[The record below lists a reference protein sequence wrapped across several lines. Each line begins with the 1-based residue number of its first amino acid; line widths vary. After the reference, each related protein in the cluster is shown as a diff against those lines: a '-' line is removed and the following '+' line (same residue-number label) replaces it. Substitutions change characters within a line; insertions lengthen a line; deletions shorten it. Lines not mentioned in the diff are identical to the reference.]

1 MVRCHA
7 LMIALPLAVALALS
21 CPSPR
26 WWWWWLRRCSSCY
39 WAGIRRRSAS
49 YVVAVKCI
57 FIGKV
62 HVVAAWEV
70 LG

>member
-7 LMIALPLAVALALS
+7 LMIALPLAVTLALS

-26 WWWWWLRRCSSCY
+26 WWWRRRCSSCY